1 MFENTFSIC
10 NLSEEEIR
18 NLVRQIYP
26 EKRTRKATRSFS
38 VLTLTLIS
46 PIHVCPTGRFSKLFL
61 HTDFLVVCL
70 FQKFVLLL
78 SGHWMRQLI
87 YSLEKNVIMFPLR
100 RSVLLDRLLLRCE
113 SHNIMQI
120 FEHRNEYIRSC
131 LRWQHFWS
139 GNAVFF
145 ILRWEFVL
153 VDFKWQTSF
162 AIFEVL
168 NSLVFKIYES
178 SQGNQVD
185 NQTWFD
191 ATLVYRFNECN
202 RRSYNL

>member
-1 MFENTFSIC
+1 MLLCFRCVNLFSSIGSYFDV
-10 NLSEEEIR
+10 N
-18 NLVRQIYP
+18 P
-26 EKRTRKATRSFS
+26 T
-38 VLTLTLIS
+38 TLCKYL
-46 PIHVCPTGRFSKLFL
+46 
-61 HTDFLVVCL
+61 
-70 FQKFVLLL
+70 
-78 SGHWMRQLI
+78 
-87 YSLEKNVIMFPLR
+87 
-100 RSVLLDRLLLRCE
+100 
-113 SHNIMQI
+113 NIETNI
-120 FEHRNEYIRSC
+120 IRSC

-162 AIFEVL
+162 EIFEVL

-202 RRSYNL
+202 RRSYNSQTQRFDTLSNAFIRGDLNAATRDPFIWSLISGLFSDEV